1 MTNCVHLPLELVLL
15 IITSRYDFLFLG
27 KMQVII
33 FIFNKP
39 STSKV
44 VYFEKLGNLL
54 TTTISSYQKW
64 SDTYFS
70 ESEKN

>member
-1 MTNCVHLPLELVLL
+1 MTNCVHLQLESVLL
-15 IITSRYDFLFLG
+15 IITSGYDLLFLG
-27 KMQVII
+27 KMRVII

-54 TTTISSYQKW
+54 TTTIFSYQK
-64 SDTYFS
+64 
-70 ESEKN
+70 